1 MNIGENIRRRREQL
15 GLSQEALAEKLNTS
29 RQTIYNWEN
38 EYTSPDASSIKS
50 LCDALNCDVNYLF
63 DEFPNDTI
71 KVSYND
77 SKGESSEIF
86 SSVKGTV
93 KRHWRKV
100 YIYFFYLAF
109 GNAFLG
115 IFSLLGIKMMSEFA
129 ASSPIHDSSIDA
141 SMNSGL
147 GVFRIISMSFF
158 AIAGLMFIIGL
169 ILLIKDRIYQKN
181 YNEE

>member
-29 RQTIYNWEN
+29 RQTINNWEN

-63 DEFPNDTI
+63 DEFPNDTV

-109 GNAFLG
+109 GNALLG
-115 IFSLLGIKMMSEFA
+115 FSSLFGIKMMSEFA
-129 ASSPIHDSSIDA
+129 SSSPINDSIVDDSI
-141 SMNSGL
+141 NSSL
-147 GVFRIISMSFF
+147 GVFRTISMSFF
-158 AIAGLMFIIGL
+158 AIAGIMFIIGL